1 MKIDIQIDAVPQGR
15 PRFYRGRTYDPPQS
29 KQFKKDL
36 ATLVNSL
43 DNSAFYT
50 GELKLKIDI
59 YRDKKSVTSRR
70 YGDIDNLVKAIL
82 DGLNGVLWQDDKQ
95 ISDLHVT
102 KNLSGTPHIVIDIE
116 EVTDD

>member
-1 MKIDIQIDAVPQGR
+1 MTFNLPIDAVPQGR
-15 PRFYRGRTYDPPQS
+15 PRFFKGRTYDPPQS

-36 ATLVNSL
+36 ALMVNSL
-43 DNSAFYT
+43 DNSAFFT

-70 YGDIDNLVKAIL
+70 YGDIDNLTKAIL
-82 DGLNGVLWQDDKQ
+82 DGLNGVLWQDDSQ
-95 ISDLHVT
+95 ITDLHVT
-102 KNLSGTPHIVIDIE
+102 KNLSGTPHIVINVE